1 MDTNL
6 LEASQGFNHKI
17 ILYIHYYDTTESV
30 CQYILIIFNL
40 EVNMNK
46 FVSIHLDRSSETPLY
61 IQIYTGLVK
70 LIENKDLTPGEK
82 LPPIRR
88 MASFFNV
95 NTVTVVSAYKR
106 LEADDYVKS
115 RVGSGTY
122 VLYPSEKGDQEELR
136 DSKELIE
143 FTEEAPELNYTK
155 GGNLIKFDFSGAS
168 ISPKYFP

>member
-115 RVGSGTY
+115 RWAAELCAVSFR
-122 VLYPSEKGDQEELR
+122 KGDQEELR